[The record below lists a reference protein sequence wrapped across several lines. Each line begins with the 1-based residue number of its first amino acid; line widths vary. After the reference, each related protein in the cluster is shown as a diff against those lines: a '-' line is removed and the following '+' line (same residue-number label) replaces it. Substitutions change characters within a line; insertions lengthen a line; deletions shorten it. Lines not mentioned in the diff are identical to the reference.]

1 MEPSTGEILLKVSSP
16 GYDPQLMIGLE
27 RGKNYKKL
35 NQDPNK
41 PLFDRTV
48 SGAYPP
54 GSTFKTLQALYGLK
68 EEVITPETCFEC
80 YGKAKTAIGG
90 IRMGCHNHNSPLNLY
105 QAIQQ
110 SCNPYFVN
118 VWRRILENRKY
129 DSIPGCLHRME
140 RFYLFLR
147 FRCEDMS

>member
-1 MEPSTGEILLKVSSP
+1 
-16 GYDPQLMIGLE
+16 MIGLE

-68 EEVITPETCFEC
+68 EEVITPETVSNVT
-80 YGKAKTAIGG
+80 GKLRQLSEGSGWDATIT
-90 IRMGCHNHNSPLNLY
+90 
-105 QAIQQ
+105 
-110 SCNPYFVN
+110 
-118 VWRRILENRKY
+118 IL
-129 DSIPGCLHRME
+129 P
-140 RFYLFLR
+140 
-147 FRCEDMS
+147 

>member
-1 MEPSTGEILLKVSSP
+1 MRNKRGGIIAMEPSTGEILLKVSSP

-68 EEVITPETCFEC
+68 EEVSYPKLVSNVT
-80 YGKAKTAIGG
+80 GKLRQLSEGSGLGNA
-90 IRMGCHNHNSPLNLY
+90 HNHNSPLNLY

-110 SCNPYFVN
+110 SC
-118 VWRRILENRKY
+118 RIPIL
-129 DSIPGCLHRME
+129 
-140 RFYLFLR
+140 
-147 FRCEDMS
+147 